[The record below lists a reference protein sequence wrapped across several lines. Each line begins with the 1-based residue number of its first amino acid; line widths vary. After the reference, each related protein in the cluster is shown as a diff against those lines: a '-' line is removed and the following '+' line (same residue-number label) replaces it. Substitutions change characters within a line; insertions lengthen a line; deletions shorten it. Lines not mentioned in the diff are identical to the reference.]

1 MADDHESEEAKPLEE
16 VIDDFVSINDELERL
31 SGLASDLLA
40 TSEQL
45 DAARNNVEK
54 AASEASASYQA
65 AIEESDQRIKKALSD
80 TKKSLIEFLEEL
92 RQQSDSQHAESREI
106 LNTLRSTAEAALESA
121 ERDHRNT
128 ASALQSL
135 ITLMKDA
142 GRDLADTAASFRS
155 LDPEAMQKQV
165 DAIRAEA
172 MLIKKEGRVAIASVV
187 LTLIVLLVV
196 LL

>member
-1 MADDHESEEAKPLEE
+1 MSDEEPQDAKPHEA
-16 VIDDFVSINDELERL
+16 VINDFVSINNELERL

-45 DAARNNVEK
+45 DAAREDVKK
-54 AASEASASYQA
+54 AASEASASYQT
-65 AIEESDQRIKKALSD
+65 AIKESDQRIKKALSD
-80 TKKSLIEFLEEL
+80 SKKSLVEFLEEL
-92 RQQSDSQHAESREI
+92 RRQSESQHADSLEI
-106 LNTLRSTAEAALESA
+106 LNTFRSTAGTALESA

-128 ASALQSL
+128 ASSLQSL

-172 MLIKKEGRVAIASVV
+172 LLIKKEGRITIASIA
-187 LTLIVLLVV
+187 LTLVV
-196 LL
+196 LLAVLL

>member
-1 MADDHESEEAKPLEE
+1 VADDHESKESKPLEE

-45 DAARNNVEK
+45 DAARKNVEK
-54 AASEASASYQA
+54 AASEASASYQT
-65 AIEESDQRIKKALSD
+65 AIAESDQRIKKAISD
-80 TKKSLIEFLEEL
+80 TKKSLIEFFEEL
-92 RQQSDSQHAESREI
+92 RQQSDSQHADSREI
-106 LNTLRSTAEAALESA
+106 LNTLRSTAETALESA